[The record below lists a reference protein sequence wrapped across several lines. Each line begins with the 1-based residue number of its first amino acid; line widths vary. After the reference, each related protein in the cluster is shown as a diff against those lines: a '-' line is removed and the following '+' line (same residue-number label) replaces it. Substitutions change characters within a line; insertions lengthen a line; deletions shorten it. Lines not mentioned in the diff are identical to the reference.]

1 MFWNVLRKTMLQRSR
16 RTLLM
21 LCAAASVS
29 AQTPPVRP
37 ARSLHIT
44 RVSAAPVLDDYI
56 SGNPPGGAMPVTD
69 FIQRNPDDGKPA
81 SSETKAWLAYDMENL
96 YVIFVCRSPSRE
108 LRARYTKRDDIFA
121 DDFVGVLL
129 DTFHDRQH
137 AFEFFVNPYGIQLD
151 GLNTEGQGDD
161 WKFDTYWNSEGR
173 LTKDGY
179 AVRMSIPFK
188 SLRFT
193 SMDMQTW
200 GFAFFRNIPAR
211 NENSFWPR
219 VSNSENSF
227 VPQFGDLDGFDS
239 ISPGRNIRLI
249 PYIAGSGA
257 HLLNQ
262 PSDQSPFFSSNHD
275 VRVGMDAKL
284 VIRESLTLDATINP
298 DFSQVESDDP
308 QVTVNQRFEVFFPE
322 KRPFFLENASYFQT
336 PENLFFSRRIGD
348 PVGGARL
355 TGRIGRWSIGL
366 LTGAD
371 RGPGKTVTP
380 DDPRY
385 GKYAPGGVLR
395 IQRNIGKES
404 TIGMFLSNYDFGAS
418 HNRVGAVDAR
428 WKISKNWVAV
438 GQAIASATRYLD
450 NTRSAGPAYVAT
462 LNRSGLH
469 FNYFGNY
476 LDRNP
481 GFHTD
486 LGFVPRTD
494 IRMTQQNASYNWRP
508 KATPVASFGFNTFN
522 NGDWNRQ
529 NRFQDGFTGAT
540 FFLNF
545 RRATGFNVD
554 HIWAYELF
562 NNIGFHKTATEM
574 FFYSDFFKRVGMNAF
589 FGTGT
594 GVNYS
599 PADGV
604 AASLASNQYGNTTI
618 TLRPNTR
625 LRIQQTY
632 FYTRLAHVFTN
643 HIFRNTVNYQFSPAF
658 SLRAIVDYN
667 AVLAN
672 TAVAAYDTSK
682 RFTGDLLLAYIP
694 HPGTAV
700 YLGYTNGREN
710 LSLLGEPAMLVR
722 TANPDLQTAA
732 QVFVKVSYLFRF

>member
-1 MFWNVLRKTMLQRSR
+1 
-16 RTLLM
+16 M
-21 LCAAASVS
+21 LCFIACFICGDARG
-29 AQTPPVRP
+29 QTAPPVRTL
-37 ARSLHIT
+37 RNVHIA
-44 RVSAAPVLDDYI
+44 RVSTPPVLDDYI
-56 SGNPPGGAMPVTD
+56 NGAAPGGVAPITD

-81 SSETKAWLAYDMENL
+81 SSETKAWLAYDNENL
-96 YVIFVCRSPSRE
+96 YVIFVCRSPAGE

-137 AFEFFVNPYGIQLD
+137 AFEFFTNPFGIQLD

-161 WKFDTYWNSEGR
+161 WKFDTYWKSEGR
-173 LTKDGY
+173 VTKEGY
-179 AVRMSIPFK
+179 AVRLAIPFK

-211 NENSFWPR
+211 NENSFWPPVTNR
-219 VSNSENSF
+219 VSGF
-227 VPQFGDLDGFDS
+227 VPQFGDVDGFDS

-249 PYIAGSGA
+249 PYIAGSSA
-257 HLLNQ
+257 HLLDQ
-262 PSDQSPFFSSNHD
+262 PSDLPPLFRTNQD

-284 VIRESLTLDATINP
+284 VIHESLTLDATINP

-336 PENLFFSRRIGD
+336 PEDLFFSRRIGD
-348 PVGGARL
+348 PLGGVRL
-355 TGRIGRWSIGL
+355 TGRIGRWSIGFL
-366 LTGAD
+366 AGAD
-371 RGPGKTVTP
+371 RGPGKRVDPT
-380 DDPRY
+380 DPRS
-385 GKYAPGGVLR
+385 GDYAPGGVLR

-404 TIGMFLSNYDFGAS
+404 TVGMFVSNYNFGAS
-418 HNRVGAVDAR
+418 HNRVGSLDAR
-428 WKISKNWVAV
+428 WKIAKNWVAV

-450 NTRSAGPAYVAT
+450 GTRSAGPAYKAN
-462 LNRSGLH
+462 LNRNGLH
-469 FNYFGNY
+469 FNYFLNY

-494 IRMTQQNASYNWRP
+494 IRMIQQNINYQWRP
-508 KATPVASFGFNTFN
+508 KGTPLADFGFSSFT

-529 NRFQDGFTGAT
+529 NRFQDGFTGGT
-540 FFLNF
+540 FFLDF
-545 RRATGFNVD
+545 RRATGFNID

-562 NNIGFHKTATEM
+562 QNIGFHKEATEI
-574 FFYSDFFKRVGMNAF
+574 FFYSDRFKRVGINAF

-599 PADGV
+599 PAEGV
-604 AASLASNQYGNTTI
+604 YASLASNQYGNTTI

-643 HIFRNTVNYQFSPAF
+643 HIFRNTVNYQLSPAL
-658 SLRAIVDYN
+658 SLRAIIDYN

-672 TAVAAYDTSK
+672 TALADYDTSK
-682 RFTGDLLLAYIP
+682 KFTGDLLLAYLP

-700 YLGYTNGREN
+700 YMGYTNSREN
-710 LSLLGEPAMLVR
+710 LALIGEPATLVR
-722 TANPDLQTAA
+722 TTMADLQIGS

>member
-1 MFWNVLRKTMLQRSR
+1 MLPPSRCIVLAV
-16 RTLLM
+16 
-21 LCAAASVS
+21 CGAAYALG
-29 AQTPPVRP
+29 QTPAP
-37 ARSLHIT
+37 ARANRNLHISHVT
-44 RVSAAPVLDDYI
+44 SAPRLEDYI
-56 SGNPPGGAMPVTD
+56 NGNPPDGAMPVTN

-81 SSETKAWLAYDMENL
+81 SRQTNAWLAYDDANL
-96 YVIFVCRSPSRE
+96 YVIFVCKSPAGE

-151 GLNTEGQGDD
+151 GINTEGQGDD
-161 WKFDTYWNSEGR
+161 WKFDTYWKSEGR
-173 LTKDGY
+173 LTQDGY
-179 AVRMSIPFK
+179 AARMIIPFK

-193 SMDMQTW
+193 TMDMQTW

-211 NENSFWPR
+211 NENSFWPPVTNR
-219 VSNSENSF
+219 VNGF
-227 VPQFGDLDGFDS
+227 VPQFGDLDGFSD
-239 ISPGRNIRLI
+239 ILPGRNIRLI
-249 PYIAGSGA
+249 PYIAGSSA
-257 HLLNQ
+257 HLLDQ
-262 PSDQSPFFSSNHD
+262 PPDQAPLFRTNRD

-348 PVGGARL
+348 PVGGVRL
-355 TGRIGRWSIGL
+355 TGRIGRWSIGVL
-366 LTGAD
+366 AGAD
-371 RGPGKTVTP
+371 RGPGKRVDPT
-380 DDPRY
+380 DPRA
-385 GKYAPGGVLR
+385 GDDAPGGVLR
-395 IQRNIGKES
+395 LQRNVGQES
-404 TIGMFLSNYDFGAS
+404 TFGVFFSDYNFGAS
-418 HNRVGAVDAR
+418 HNRVASADAR

-438 GQAIASATRYLD
+438 GQAIASSTRYLD
-450 NTRSAGPAYVAT
+450 GTRSAGPAYVAS

-494 IRMTQQNASYNWRP
+494 IRMTQQNLNYSWRP
-508 KATPVASFGFNTFN
+508 NATPIADFGFNSFS

-529 NRFQDGFTGAT
+529 NRFQDGYTGAN

-545 RRATGFNVD
+545 RRATGFNIN
-554 HIWAYELF
+554 HIFAYELYQG
-562 NNIGFHKTATEM
+562 IGFHKSASEM
-574 FFYSDFFKRVGMNAF
+574 FFYSDRFKRVGINAF

-599 PADGV
+599 PAEGV
-604 AASLASNQYGNTTI
+604 NPSLASNQYGNTTI
-618 TLRPNTR
+618 TFRPNSR
-625 LRIQQTY
+625 LRVQQTY
-632 FYTRLAHVFTN
+632 FYTRLEHVFTN

-667 AVLAN
+667 AVLSNPFLAS
-672 TAVAAYDTSK
+672 YDTSK
-682 RFTGDLLLAYIP
+682 KFTGDLLLAYLP
-694 HPGTAV
+694 YPGTAV
-700 YLGYTNGREN
+700 YVGYTNSREN
-710 LSLLGEPAMLVR
+710 LALLGYPAALIPTR
-722 TANPDLQTAA
+722 NPDLQTLA

>member
-1 MFWNVLRKTMLQRSR
+1 VETS
-16 RTLLM
+16 
-21 LCAAASVS
+21 
-29 AQTPPVRP
+29 
-37 ARSLHIT
+37 RSLHIT
-44 RVSAAPVLDDYI
+44 RVSAPPVLEDYI
-56 SGNPPGGAMPVTD
+56 HGTPPGAALPITQ

-81 SSETKAWLAYDMENL
+81 SSESKAWVAYDAENL
-96 YVIFVCRSPSRE
+96 YVIFVCKSPPGE

-151 GLNTEGQGDD
+151 GLFTEGQGDD
-161 WKFDTYWNSEGR
+161 WNFDTYWKSEGR
-173 LTKDGY
+173 LTEDGF
-179 AVRMSIPFK
+179 AVRMAIPFK

-193 SMDMQTW
+193 TMDVQTW
-200 GFAFFRNIPAR
+200 GLAFFRNLPAH
-211 NENSFWPR
+211 NENALWPY
-219 VSNSENSF
+219 VSNGVNGF
-227 VPQFGDLDGFDS
+227 VPQFGQVDGFEK

-249 PYIAGSGA
+249 PYVAATGA
-257 HLLNQ
+257 HLLDQ
-262 PSDQSPFFSSNHD
+262 PPDQPPFFRTRRD
-275 VRVGMDAKL
+275 LRVGMDAKI
-284 VIRESLTLDATINP
+284 VIRESLTLDTTINP

-355 TGRIGRWSIGL
+355 TGRLGRWSIGL
-366 LTGAD
+366 LAGAD
-371 RGPGKTVTP
+371 RGPGKRVDP
-380 DDPRY
+380 ADPRA
-385 GKYAPGGVLR
+385 GDYAPGGVLR
-395 IQRNIGKES
+395 VQRNIGDES
-404 TIGMFLSNYDFGAS
+404 TIGVFVSDYNFGSS
-418 HNRVGAVDAR
+418 HNRVGSIDAR
-428 WKISKNWVAV
+428 WKIAKNWVAV

-450 NTRSAGPAYVAT
+450 GSRSAGPAYLAS
-462 LNRSGLH
+462 LNRNGLH
-469 FNYFGNY
+469 FNYFINY

-494 IRMTQQNASYNWRP
+494 IRMTQQNINYSWRP
-508 KATPVASFGFNTFN
+508 KGTPVSSLGFTSFS

-529 NRFQDGFTGAT
+529 YRFQDGYTGAT

-545 RRATGFNVD
+545 RRASGFNIN
-554 HIWAYELF
+554 HIWSYELYQ
-562 NNIGFHKTATEM
+562 NIGFHKQATEM
-574 FFYSDFFKRVGMNAF
+574 FFYSDRFKRVGINAF

-604 AASLASNQYGNTTI
+604 YASLASNQYGNSTI
-618 TLRPNTR
+618 TFRPNAR

-643 HIFRNTVNYQFSPAF
+643 HILRNTVNYQFSPAF
-658 SLRAIVDYN
+658 SLRAIIDYN

-672 TAVAAYDTSK
+672 TALAAYDTTK
-682 RFTGDLLLAYIP
+682 KFTGDLLLAYIP

-710 LSLLGEPAMLVR
+710 LALLGEPATLVR
-722 TANPDLQTAA
+722 TPNPTLQTGA
-732 QVFVKVSYLFRF
+732 QVFAKVSYLFRF